1 MSDCEELTGGYSQGR
16 IVVWR
21 RESRPLMLILLK
33 KLIIQLFLPPNLPPN
48 VRLRQLNLYKGLY
61 RISMNISE
69 FD

>member
-1 MSDCEELTGGYSQGR
+1 
-16 IVVWR
+16 
-21 RESRPLMLILLK
+21 MLILLK